1 MTISTDPRAEA
12 LDRLPVREAVPEL
25 LRALDDRGVAVL
37 CAPPGTGKTTLVP
50 LVLAGLVG
58 GGPVRRVLVA
68 EPRRIAARAA
78 ARRMAW
84 LLGERPGGKVG
95 FTVRG
100 ERQAGR
106 GTVVEV
112 VTTGVLLQRLQRDQE
127 LAGVDVVVLDECH
140 ERHLDADTAAAFLL
154 DVRAAL
160 RPDLWLIATSAT
172 TDAEGWARLLGDGGT
187 DGSGSEC
194 GDGRPGKPA
203 PVVSAPGVSHPV
215 EVVWAPPERP
225 VRPPHGMRVDPALLD
240 HVAAVVRRALRER
253 EGDVLCFLPGVGEI
267 ARVAGKLGGLDGTEV
282 LQVHGRAPAAVQ
294 EAVLSGADGGRR
306 RVVLATSV
314 AESSLTVPG
323 VRIVVD
329 CGLAREP
336 RMDHARG
343 LSALTTVRASRA
355 AARQRAGRAGRE
367 APGVVYR
374 CWPEAE
380 DARLPR
386 FPSPEIAGADLT
398 AFALQTACW
407 GDPDASGLALLD
419 PPPAGAMT
427 AARETLTAIGA
438 VDTAGRATERG
449 TRMARLGLHPRLA
462 RALVDGAKEVG
473 ARRAAE
479 VVALLS
485 EEPPRE
491 YGDDLT
497 AAWRTARH
505 GGDPYATRWRQEARR
520 LERALTPEASARPD
534 SARGGDGPG
543 RGEDGSA
550 RGGGGPGRGG
560 DLRGGDGPGRGGDG
574 LGRGG
579 DLRGGD
585 GPARGEDCL
594 GRGENG
600 PARGGGGPGRSGDL
614 RGGDGPARRGDGPR
628 RGEDGPARGG
638 DGPGRGGDDP
648 AHSGGGPARRGDGPG
663 RGSDLRGDGPAHGSG
678 GPSRGGDGPGR
689 GGDPRG
695 GGGPARRG
703 DGPRG
708 GDNLPTRGSDLR
720 GGDGPARGGD
730 GPHDG
735 DNGPARGGGP
745 HGGDSLPARGSG
757 GPHGDDAV
765 AGLMAAL
772 AFPERV
778 ARRRGERAYLMAAG
792 TGAELADGSRLGGA
806 PWLAVAVAD
815 RPVAAASARVRL
827 AAVTDEGTARAAAAA
842 LASEGEEV
850 RWADGDVLAHQ
861 VARLGAIE
869 LVSRPLT
876 DPDPEQVRR
885 ALLEGLRR
893 EGTGLLRWSA
903 QATAVRQRMAFLH
916 RELGGAWPDVS
927 DAALLDRA
935 DEWLGS
941 ELARAR
947 GRADLGR
954 VDAGQALARLLPW
967 ATGEAARFE
976 ELAPERIEVPSGS
989 RVRLDYGA
997 DRPVLAVKLQEL
1009 FGWQE
1014 APRIAGGRV
1023 PLLVHLLSPAGR
1035 PAAVTADLASFWKD
1049 GYRSV
1054 RAELRGRYPKHP
1066 WPEDPTTA
1074 EPTRRTNT
1082 RRGR

>member
-1 MTISTDPRAEA
+1 MRAEA

-25 LRALDDRGVAVL
+25 LRALDGRGVAVL

-84 LLGERPGGKVG
+84 LLGERPGGRVG

-100 ERQAGR
+100 ERQAGP

-127 LAGVDVVVLDECH
+127 LAGVDAVVLDECH

-160 RPDLWLIATSAT
+160 RPDLRLIAASAT
-172 TDAEGWARLLGDGGT
+172 TDAEGWARLLGDGGN
-187 DGSGSEC
+187 GG
-194 GDGRPGKPA
+194 GDGGAGGGEGPGEPA

-267 ARVAGKLGGLDGTEV
+267 ARVAGKLGGVADAEV

-294 EAVLSGADGGRR
+294 EAVLAGADGGRR

-419 PPPAGAMT
+419 PPPAGAMA
-427 AARETLTAIGA
+427 AARETLAAIGA
-438 VDTAGRATERG
+438 VDAAGRATERG

-491 YGDDLT
+491 YGDDLA

-505 GGDPYATRWRQEARR
+505 GGDPYAARWRQEARR
-520 LERALTPEASARPD
+520 LERALTTAGTPGPD
-534 SARGGDGPG
+534 GG
-543 RGEDGSA
+543 RGA
-550 RGGGGPGRGG
+550 AGPA
-560 DLRGGDGPGRGGDG
+560 P
-574 LGRGG
+574 
-579 DLRGGD
+579 GGD
-585 GPARGEDCL
+585 GPAHGDGGRVRDGDRTRGGD
-594 GRGENG
+594 GGPAHRSGG
-600 PARGGGGPGRSGDL
+600 PARGGGP
-614 RGGDGPARRGDGPR
+614 RGGDG
-628 RGEDGPARGG
+628 GPARGG
-638 DGPGRGGDDP
+638 DGPR
-648 AHSGGGPARRGDGPG
+648 
-663 RGSDLRGDGPAHGSG
+663 
-678 GPSRGGDGPGR
+678 
-689 GGDPRG
+689 
-695 GGGPARRG
+695 
-703 DGPRG
+703 
-708 GDNLPTRGSDLR
+708 
-720 GGDGPARGGD
+720 
-730 GPHDG
+730 
-735 DNGPARGGGP
+735 
-745 HGGDSLPARGSG
+745 
-757 GPHGDDAV
+757 GDDAV
-765 AGLMAAL
+765 AGLVAAL

-792 TGAELADGSRLGGA
+792 TGAELGDGSRLGGA

-815 RPVAAASARVRL
+815 RPVASASARVRL
-827 AAVTDEGTARAAAAA
+827 AAVTDEDTARAAAAA

-850 RWADGDVLAHQ
+850 RWADGNVLARR

-869 LVSRPLT
+869 LVSRPLA
-876 DPDPEQVRR
+876 DPDPELVRR

-927 DAALLDRA
+927 DEALLDRA
-935 DEWLGS
+935 DDWLGT

-954 VDAGQALARLLPW
+954 VDAGQALARLMPW

-989 RVRLDYGA
+989 RVRVDYGA
-997 DRPVLAVKLQEL
+997 ERPVLAVKLQEL

-1023 PLLVHLLSPAGR
+1023 PLLIHLLSPAGR

-1074 EPTRRTNT
+1074 QPTRRTNN
-1082 RRGR
+1082 RH